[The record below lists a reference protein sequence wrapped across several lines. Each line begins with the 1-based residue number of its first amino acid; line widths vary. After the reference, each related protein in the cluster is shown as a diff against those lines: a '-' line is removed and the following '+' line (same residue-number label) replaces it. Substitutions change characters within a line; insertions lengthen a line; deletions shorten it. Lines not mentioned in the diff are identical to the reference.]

1 MKKLSSIILIV
12 FLLFSIQGA
21 HAWGKKAKP
30 SLYLTSTNPF
40 DDKNFETQIQ
50 SHSVFQ
56 LNKRI
61 YFLVYN
67 PNGFK
72 SNFLKYQIVKQD
84 DNAFSGG
91 YTRIRN
97 KTVRLKN
104 KNYYCDY
111 FVLSEKGK
119 YFLQIFD
126 ITDLNKE
133 IAFGAFRVINE

>member
-12 FLLFSIQGA
+12 FLLFSIQGVY
-21 HAWGKKAKP
+21 AWGKKAKP
-30 SLYLTSTNPF
+30 SLYITSTNPF
-40 DDKNFETQIQ
+40 DDKNYETQIQ

-72 SNFLKYQIVKQD
+72 SNFIKYQIVKQD

-133 IAFGAFRVINE
+133 IAFGAFRVIDE